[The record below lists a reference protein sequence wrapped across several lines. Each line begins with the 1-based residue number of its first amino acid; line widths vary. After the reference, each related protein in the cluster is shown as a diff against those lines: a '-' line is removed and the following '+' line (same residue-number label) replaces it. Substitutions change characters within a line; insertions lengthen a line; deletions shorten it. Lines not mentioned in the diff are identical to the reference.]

1 MNKRTQIIQFR
12 ADEETYRRAQKR
24 VKDGGLQLPDVMRAA
39 LRSVADADVSCLAD
53 LINGTALGSEEIN
66 QAWLFQKCH
75 ELFEYRDGQLFRKS
89 RKGMGEQGNPV
100 FIRVR
105 EGEEHVLIQGSH
117 YPLKDIVWLMVN
129 GSITGEVEYKNP
141 YRVNAKHSIEN
152 LMINPVKEKETILVK
167 YLNRSERIDVIK
179 VKQRAFMFD
188 TSNDENAKNVIEK
201 LINSKKTIPLL
212 LRGDDGWIA
221 SRTAIHAFKL
231 VDNQYVVSIS

>member
-12 ADEETYRRAQKR
+12 ADSETYRRAQNR
-24 VKDGGLQLPDVMRAA
+24 VKDGGLLLPDVMRAA

-53 LINGTALGSEEIN
+53 LINGTTAGGEEIN
-66 QAWLFQKCH
+66 QAWLYQKCH
-75 ELFEYRDGQLFRKS
+75 ELFEYRNGKLFRKS

-117 YPLKDIVWLMVN
+117 YPLKDIVWLMAN
-129 GSITGEVEYKNP
+129 GSIAGEVEYKNP
-141 YRVNAKHSIEN
+141 YRVSGKHSIEN
-152 LMINPVKEKETILVK
+152 LMINPVKETDIRLVK
-167 YLNRSERIDVIK
+167 YLNRSERINVVK

-188 TSNDENAKNVIEK
+188 TSNDENAKEAIEK
-201 LINSKKTIPLL
+201 LINTEKTIPLL
-212 LRGDDGWIA
+212 LRGDDGWVA

-231 VDNQYVVSIS
+231 SDNQYVVSIT

>member
-53 LINGTALGSEEIN
+53 LINGTTLGSEEIN

-129 GSITGEVEYKNP
+129 GSIAGEVEYKNP

-167 YLNRSERIDVIK
+167 YLNRSERI
-179 VKQRAFMFD
+179 
-188 TSNDENAKNVIEK
+188 
-201 LINSKKTIPLL
+201 
-212 LRGDDGWIA
+212 
-221 SRTAIHAFKL
+221 
-231 VDNQYVVSIS
+231 

>member
-89 RKGMGEQGNPV
+89 RKGMGE
-100 FIRVR
+100 
-105 EGEEHVLIQGSH
+105 
-117 YPLKDIVWLMVN
+117 
-129 GSITGEVEYKNP
+129 
-141 YRVNAKHSIEN
+141 
-152 LMINPVKEKETILVK
+152 
-167 YLNRSERIDVIK
+167 
-179 VKQRAFMFD
+179 
-188 TSNDENAKNVIEK
+188 
-201 LINSKKTIPLL
+201 
-212 LRGDDGWIA
+212 
-221 SRTAIHAFKL
+221 
-231 VDNQYVVSIS
+231 